1 MPSPMTTHDAAASS
15 TAPLL
20 DPAQVAAVR
29 TSFAAVVPI
38 AHRAGIMLFDRIFEL
53 APETRPMFA
62 DDIAPQAARTIEAVR
77 TLVDHLD
84 EPDRVTALLTEL
96 GARHARCGVQAGHFP
111 VVGAALLWTLEQ
123 GLGDAFSAEVRDAWG
138 ALWTVVAAAMLAGL
152 AAAAA

>member
-29 TSFAAVVPI
+29 TSFAAVAPI

-62 DDIAPQAARTIEAVR
+62 DDIAPQAARTIEAR
-77 TLVDHLD
+77 
-84 EPDRVTALLTEL
+84 
-96 GARHARCGVQAGHFP
+96 
-111 VVGAALLWTLEQ
+111 
-123 GLGDAFSAEVRDAWG
+123 
-138 ALWTVVAAAMLAGL
+138 
-152 AAAAA
+152 

>member
-1 MPSPMTTHDAAASS
+1 MTTHDAAASS

-29 TSFAAVVPI
+29 TSFAAVAPI

-96 GARHARCGVQAGHFP
+96 GARHARYGVQPEHFP

-123 GLGDAFSAEVRDAWG
+123 GLGDALSAEVRDAWS
-138 ALWTVVAAAMLAGL
+138 ARWTVVAATMLAGL
-152 AAAAA
+152 AAAAG